1 MRLSKF
7 QPLTLIV
14 PDEWSSKLSQLGHTM
29 AVFPVAPRFAK
40 MLCLSHQS
48 SLLNYTVAIVAALSV
63 QEFLLAGDKRW
74 LKVWRQWAGVG
85 NSLLLGN
92 SCTTHCYKFVF
103 LKVLSTVLSIQVSRL
118 TQSLNKQDQYF
129 FISLPII
136 IFISNSFG
144 CSKQLS
150 FAVAEHSLTALL
162 FAP

>member
-1 MRLSKF
+1 MMYFSINFELEYFLELSHIVWLSKF

-40 MLCLSHQS
+40 MLSLSHQS

-92 SCTTHCYKFVF
+92 SSTSHCYKSLYSLVYPSFQVDP
-103 LKVLSTVLSIQVSRL
+103 TTEQTRSI
-118 TQSLNKQDQYF
+118 F
-129 FISLPII
+129 FH
-136 IFISNSFG
+136 
-144 CSKQLS
+144 Q
-150 FAVAEHSLTALL
+150 FAYNNIHK
-162 FAP
+162 

>member
-1 MRLSKF
+1 MMLYHCSINFELSSLLVLYDVVRLSKF
-7 QPLTLIV
+7 QPSILTV

-92 SCTTHCYKFVF
+92 IYTTHCYKFIYVRMH
-103 LKVLSTVLSIQVSRL
+103 STVLLNKVSRL
-118 TQSLNKQDQYF
+118 TQSLSKQDQYF
-129 FISLPII
+129 MTI
-136 IFISNSFG
+136 G
-144 CSKQLS
+144 
-150 FAVAEHSLTALL
+150 
-162 FAP
+162 

>member
-1 MRLSKF
+1 MMIYFSFNFELLCFELSHMRLSKF
-7 QPLTLIV
+7 QPVTLIV

-92 SCTTHCYKFVF
+92 SSSTYCYKFIFVRMHF
-103 LKVLSTVLSIQVSRL
+103 TVLSNQVSGLNEPITKQTRL
-118 TQSLNKQDQYF
+118 
-129 FISLPII
+129 
-136 IFISNSFG
+136 IFCYQFAYNS
-144 CSKQLS
+144 S
-150 FAVAEHSLTALL
+150 
-162 FAP
+162 